1 MQILPSMRVLD
12 IDTVQDAHPR
22 GPDHDSVRLLPL
34 LYLFLAAKFI
44 PDILQAILCQILKR
58 ISYNLGI
65 SP

>member
-22 GPDHDSVRLLPL
+22 GPDQDSVRLLPL

-44 PDILQAILCQILKR
+44 PEILQAILCQIL
-58 ISYNLGI
+58 
-65 SP
+65 